1 MKLTKI
7 SLALAAVL
15 AVSAVAASA
24 AMAAPESFRSTSSP
38 VSLLGEQTT
47 GTNLVFT
54 LDGQKVECNKAVFE
68 KASLSTP
75 ATSVPGVSAA
85 YSECTAFGFM
95 NFEVN
100 MGTCTY
106 TFLQPN
112 SLVGNVGIFCGP
124 EAGVHKPFIKIRT
137 SFLGSVCE
145 TQISQNATNENL
157 SKLEYK
163 NNGSTVDVSA
173 NVSGISVN
181 KTVDSGACPLSG
193 TGAGTASLAGPIP
206 GVHGLSGIGISI
218 S

>member
-38 VSLLGEQTT
+38 VNLLGEQTT
-47 GTNLVFT
+47 GVNHVFT
-54 LDGQKVECNKAVFE
+54 LDGQKVECNKAVFQ
-68 KASLSTP
+68 KSSLTTP
-75 ATSVPGVSAA
+75 ATSIPGVSAA
-85 YSECTAFGFM
+85 YSECTAFGFV
-95 NFEVN
+95 NAEVN

-112 SLVGNVGIFCGP
+112 SLVGKVGIFCGA
-124 EAGVHKPFIKIRT
+124 ESGGKKPFIKIRA
-137 SFLGSVCE
+137 SFLGSTCE
-145 TQISQNATNENL
+145 AQVSQNATNESL

-163 NNGSTVDVSA
+163 NNGTTVDVTA

-181 KTVDSGACPLSG
+181 KTADSGACPLSG
-193 TGAGTASLAGPIP
+193 TGAGTATYTGPTP
-206 GVHGLSGIGISI
+206 GVHGLEGIGISI